1 MLKKILL
8 AGLLIILSGE
18 ISLAKCSGKTEF
30 ANVQEAMRYKKFVEY
45 VQQER
50 AVIYNA
56 LNLDEEQVQF
66 KEFLLLQNNPIYE
79 EKLKEFVKQ
88 SYKLQALEKVDA
100 CEFEIFKQKRIV
112 QKIRNDIEKLLNDE
126 NKCFKKVLNH
136 EQRSKYSM
144 IRKLE
149 RRDFRRALHQK
160 DYYKSNPQMQAFG
173 NPCQFYA
180 PVESAKN

>member
-8 AGLLIILSGE
+8 VGLLIYLTAG
-18 ISLAKCSGKTEF
+18 ISFAKCSRKTEIVN
-30 ANVQEAMRYKKFVEY
+30 AQEAMRYKKFVEY

-56 LNLDEEQVQF
+56 LNLTEEQVQF
-66 KEFLLLQNNPIYE
+66 REFLLLQNNPLYK
-79 EKLKEFVKQ
+79 EKLNEFVKQ
-88 SYKLQALEKVDA
+88 SYKLQALKKIDA
-100 CEFEIFKQKRIV
+100 CEFEIFKQKRVV
-112 QKIRNDIEKLLNDE
+112 QKIRNEIEKLLNEE

-136 EQRSKYSM
+136 EQNSKYSM

-160 DYYKSNPQMQAFG
+160 DYYKSNPEMRPFG
-173 NPCQFYA
+173 DPCQFCC